1 MLIVLCF
8 WFPFRGFNLSFF
20 FFAVLTHRL
29 HMVELRNEVTI
40 YSYVSVC
47 LIERSIKQIIFNL
60 VLGMEMHL
68 EHVASSIL

>member
-1 MLIVLCF
+1 
-8 WFPFRGFNLSFF
+8 
-20 FFAVLTHRL
+20 
-29 HMVELRNEVTI
+29 MVELRNEVTI